1 MGFSLMQSWVHEWL
15 SEIVFMN
22 GKFVKMTYK

>member
-15 SEIVFMN
+15 SEIVYIDE
-22 GKFVKMTYK
+22 FVKMTYK